1 LLLTARCLLAGD
13 SSALMMADRETTITQ
28 FALEVLSPLTLAIQL
43 IIIRTV
49 GSLEDI
55 SYIT

>member
-1 LLLTARCLLAGD
+1 MLAGD
-13 SSALMMADRETTITQ
+13 SSALTMADRGTTTQ